1 VVSAAKIDAM
11 SSGLLSMTGFGRGT
25 AEAGARRLI
34 VEIRSL
40 NGRGSEIKVR
50 CRDGDIPAAVETEIV
65 RAVRMLVARGSV
77 SISVREEGIEAPDA
91 LIDLEVVRRAH
102 QVLETLR
109 RELGL
114 AQPVDLAT
122 VAAFLAGPGARPV
135 RRDEMTWDGV
145 RPAVEQALREVQATR
160 AREGAALS
168 ADLRQR
174 LDRLRGLAAQIDKAA
189 VGLPTR
195 AARKLEE
202 RLAAVATNGA
212 VIDPGRLAQEVA
224 LLAEKLDVSEELVRL
239 GTHLDHLGELLAG
252 KAPEA
257 AGRKID
263 FLVQELGREINT
275 IGSKVQ
281 DAPIAALVIES
292 KAELE
297 KLREQAQNIE

>member
-1 VVSAAKIDAM
+1 M

-50 CRDGDIPAAVETEIV
+50 CRDGDIPAAVETEIM

-145 RPAVEQALREVQATR
+145 RPAVEQELREVQATR

>member
-1 VVSAAKIDAM
+1 MSAC
-11 SSGLLSMTGFGRGT
+11 LLSMTGFGRGIAAT
-25 AEAGARRLI
+25 GARRLM

-40 NGRGSEIKVR
+40 NSRGSDVKVR
-50 CRDGDIPAAVETEIV
+50 GRDGDIPAAVETEIV
-65 RAVRMLVARGSV
+65 RAVRAQVVRGTVSV
-77 SISVREEGIEAPDA
+77 TIWEEGIEAPEA
-91 LIDLEVVRRAH
+91 LIDPSVIRQAH
-102 QVLETLR
+102 AILETLR

-122 VAAFLAGPGARPV
+122 VAAFLAGPAARRV
-135 RRDEMTWDGV
+135 RRDDLTWDAV
-145 RPAVEQALREVQATR
+145 RPAMEQALQEHQAMR
-160 AREGAALS
+160 AREGAVLS

-174 LDRLRGLAAQIDKAA
+174 LDRLQGLAAKIAQAA
-189 VGLPTR
+189 AGLPTR

-202 RLAAVATNGA
+202 RLATVATSTA
-212 VIDPGRLAQEVA
+212 VLDPGRLAQEVA

-239 GTHLDHLGELLAG
+239 RTHLDHLGDLFAAT
-252 KAPEA
+252 APEA
-257 AGRKID
+257 VGRKID

-281 DAPIAALVIES
+281 DAPVATLVVEG

>member
-1 VVSAAKIDAM
+1 
-11 SSGLLSMTGFGRGT
+11 MTGFGRGI
-25 AEAGARRLI
+25 AETGVRRFV

-40 NGRGSEIKVR
+40 NGRGSEVKVR
-50 CRDGDIPAAVETEIV
+50 GDIPVAVEAELVRVV
-65 RAVRMLVARGSV
+65 RAQVARGTVSV
-77 SISVREEGIEAPDA
+77 TIREEGIDAPEAIIDLA
-91 LIDLEVVRRAH
+91 LIRQAH
-102 QVLETLR
+102 KQLETLR

-122 VAAFLAGPGARPV
+122 VATFLAGPGARHV
-135 RRDEMTWDGV
+135 RRDEMTWEGL

-168 ADLRQR
+168 IDLRQR
-174 LDRLRGLAAQIDKAA
+174 LDRLRELAAELEKAA
-189 VGLPTR
+189 AGLPTR

-202 RLAAVATNGA
+202 RLAAIAAGSA
-212 VIDPGRLAQEVA
+212 VLDPGRLAQEVA
-224 LLAEKLDVSEELVRL
+224 VLAEKLDVSEELVRL
-239 GTHLDHLGELLAG
+239 RSHLDHLGELIAG
-252 KAPEA
+252 NAPEA

-263 FLVQELGREINT
+263 FLVQEVGREVNT

-281 DAPIAALVIES
+281 DAPIATLVVES

>member
-1 VVSAAKIDAM
+1 M
-11 SSGLLSMTGFGRGT
+11 SNYLLSMTGFGRGI
-25 AEAGARRLI
+25 AEAGARRLV

-40 NGRGSEIKVR
+40 NGRGSDVKVR
-50 CRDGDIPAAVETEIV
+50 GRDGDIPASVETEIV
-65 RAVRMLVARGSV
+65 RAVRARVARGTVSV
-77 SISVREEGIEAPDA
+77 TIREEGIDAPDA
-91 LIDLEVVRRAH
+91 LIDLAVVRQAH
-102 QVLETLR
+102 EVLETLR

-145 RPAVEQALREVQATR
+145 RQDRRDVRQDNQNVRQDNSNVKQDR
-160 AREGAALS
+160 

-174 LDRLRGLAAQIDKAA
+174 FDRLRELAAKIAQAA
-189 VGLPTR
+189 SGLPTR

-202 RLAAVATNGA
+202 RLAAVVTSGT
-212 VIDPGRLAQEVA
+212 VLDPARLAQEVA
-224 LLAEKLDVSEELVRL
+224 ILTEKLDVSEELVRL
-239 GTHLDHLGELLAG
+239 RTHLDHLGGLLAAT
-252 KAPEA
+252 APEA

-263 FLVQELGREINT
+263 FFVQEVGREINT

-281 DAPIAALVIES
+281 DAPIAALVVES

>member
-1 VVSAAKIDAM
+1 
-11 SSGLLSMTGFGRGT
+11 
-25 AEAGARRLI
+25 
-34 VEIRSL
+34 
-40 NGRGSEIKVR
+40 
-50 CRDGDIPAAVETEIV
+50 
-65 RAVRMLVARGSV
+65 
-77 SISVREEGIEAPDA
+77 
-91 LIDLEVVRRAH
+91 LIDLAVVRQAH
-102 QVLETLR
+102 EVLETLR

-145 RPAVEQALREVQATR
+145 RPAVDQALQEVQATR

-174 LDRLRGLAAQIDKAA
+174 FDRLRELAAKIAQAA
-189 VGLPTR
+189 SGLPTR

-202 RLAAVATNGA
+202 RLAAVVTSGT
-212 VIDPGRLAQEVA
+212 VLAQEVA
-224 LLAEKLDVSEELVRL
+224 ILTEKLDVSEELVRL
-239 GTHLDHLGELLAG
+239 RTHLDHLGGLLAAT
-252 KAPEA
+252 APEA

-263 FLVQELGREINT
+263 FFVQEVGREINT

-281 DAPIAALVIES
+281 DAPIAALVVES